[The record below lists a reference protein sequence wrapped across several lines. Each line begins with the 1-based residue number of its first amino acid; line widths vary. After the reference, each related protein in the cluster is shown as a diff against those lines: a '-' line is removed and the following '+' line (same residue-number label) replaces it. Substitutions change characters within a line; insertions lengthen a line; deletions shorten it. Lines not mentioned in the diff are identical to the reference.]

1 MRGSL
6 YERLMVNERSADIVS
21 GSRAQPFD
29 LGGGR
34 LAAMGHWMHPAS
46 QLPGST
52 EDELKA
58 ALAAVDRAGVA
69 ESVGGGQCFDERG

>member
-1 MRGSL
+1 
-6 YERLMVNERSADIVS
+6 MVNERSTDIAS

-29 LGGGR
+29 LGGCR
-34 LAAMGHWMHPAS
+34 LAAMGHWMQPAS

-58 ALAAVDRAGVA
+58 ALAVVDRAGIA